1 MIAPLSAADFK
12 IVINPNFVD
21 ENYQNA
27 AHAEE
32 SAGASQEFNAQT
44 GQMKLIYN
52 QLTNQQ
58 IILSTISVLCLLLYY
73 VSGSRSHEALVP
85 VGLHGPAIF
94 SLDPSPNY
102 PAASLTHS
110 GRFMS
115 VIISRPN
122 RSSGCY
128 P

>member
-52 QLTNQQ
+52 QLTNHP
-58 IILSTISVLCLLLYY
+58 INYICTMPVALLCEW
-73 VSGSRSHEALVP
+73 VALP
-85 VGLHGPAIF
+85 
-94 SLDPSPNY
+94 
-102 PAASLTHS
+102 
-110 GRFMS
+110 
-115 VIISRPN
+115 
-122 RSSGCY
+122 
-128 P
+128 